1 MESVSRE
8 QTLACD
14 RSVFASM
21 FHVGV
26 DFDDDA
32 MEYADQ
38 SYISNDIKGCSPEFP
53 STNEEDETST
63 TSPSI
68 PKKPEE
74 APPLPPEL
82 VDVKEPRKEHSIDE
96 ILELSPPNGNE
107 ANGKEL
113 MKKIGNSITK
123 MKDQTASTLNR
134 LLRRTSDT
142 NTDLLGMQSMEENAA
157 TSAPFNADIDFV
169 HVDSSEPA
177 SNDDVADLFG
187 LVSLDT
193 TACAE
198 GDSDEEGMQVA
209 EKKTVLEESDRLAL
223 QLQVLTLSKQITA
236 AELKRVEERA
246 AINKK
251 GVERVLQCYIES
263 WACGDGSNVVASPSS
278 TTNSSAARPW
288 LCRAASWRSR

>member
-1 MESVSRE
+1 
-8 QTLACD
+8 
-14 RSVFASM
+14 M

-26 DFDDDA
+26 NFDDDA

-96 ILELSPPNGNE
+96 ILELSPPSGSE

-169 HVDSSEPA
+169 HVDSSKPA

-198 GDSDEEGMQVA
+198 GDSDEEGM
-209 EKKTVLEESDRLAL
+209 
-223 QLQVLTLSKQITA
+223 
-236 AELKRVEERA
+236 
-246 AINKK
+246 
-251 GVERVLQCYIES
+251 
-263 WACGDGSNVVASPSS
+263 
-278 TTNSSAARPW
+278 
-288 LCRAASWRSR
+288 

>member
-14 RSVFASM
+14 RTVFASM

-96 ILELSPPNGNE
+96 ILELSPPSGSE

-157 TSAPFNADIDFV
+157 TSAPFNANIDFV
-169 HVDSSEPA
+169 HVDSSKPA

-236 AELKRVEERA
+236 AELKRVEECA

-263 WACGDGSNVVASPSS
+263 
-278 TTNSSAARPW
+278 
-288 LCRAASWRSR
+288 